1 MPSSGAFS
9 VLRLRAPRL
18 HRDESSVTTKNSKLN
33 ESIRILAFVHRLEL
47 RLQTRDLRA
56 HLAPELNLHVLR
68 VPSTCFSL
76 LRRIISLLRRN
87 CLPVIVLFRVRRAP
101 PNFAQPLVI
110 QIDSPAKNRQFS
122 LFSACYQG
130 VS

>member
-18 HRDESSVTTKNSKLN
+18 NRDESSVTTKNSKLH
-33 ESIRILAFVHRLEL
+33 ESIRIQALVYRLEL

-68 VPSTCFSL
+68 VLSTC
-76 LRRIISLLRRN
+76 
-87 CLPVIVLFRVRRAP
+87 
-101 PNFAQPLVI
+101 
-110 QIDSPAKNRQFS
+110 FS

-130 VS
+130 VSGRIGAAAPLQPRLDPAELRFPAKLGWSPGDLRRVNAVV